1 MSGVT
6 LANDHVAELTE
17 LLEFLNAWLTSD
29 HDQLNASLHRY
40 VGPPAYDIDR
50 LKADLAGPK
59 MSRLR
64 REHHR
69 LLGNGYC
76 TRPPELDCA
85 FEAICETCTFF
96 QTSIEFRPTLQ
107 RQRDHAADHDQP
119 HRADL
124 FDRLLTRIDQ
134 QAS

>member
-1 MSGVT
+1 M
-6 LANDHVAELTE
+6 N
-17 LLEFLNAWLTSD
+17 
-29 HDQLNASLHRY
+29 
-40 VGPPAYDIDR
+40 
-50 LKADLAGPK
+50 
-59 MSRLR
+59 RLR

-96 QTSIEFRPTLQ
+96 QTSIEFRPTLR
-107 RQRDHAADHDQP
+107 RQRDHAADHDQT

-124 FDRLLTRIDQ
+124 FDRLLTRIDET
-134 QAS
+134 AS